1 MIQGIKRWEMVEV
14 VIPANSSQTTFRI
27 NDQPNLRMDSTQDI
41 VIVGLEVYNANALPF
56 AFQSQQPGP
65 TPAQLA
71 NTALTLY
78 VSDEESVHLIPC
90 VKLNALKTALAT
102 ATDYF
107 SDQMQE
113 FKNLVSVNW
122 DKSYF
127 QVAQPYNFAAP
138 NAQFC
143 LTLGVS
149 YLKLKPGQWAALTS
163 GQIQGL

>member
-41 VIVGLEVYNANALPF
+41 VILGLEAYNINALPL

-65 TPAQLA
+65 TVAQMA
-71 NTALTLY
+71 ITALTLY
-78 VSDEESVHLIPC
+78 VGDEESIHLLPL
-90 VKLNALKTALAT
+90 VKLNAIKTALAT

-107 SDQMQE
+107 SDVMQE
-113 FKNLVSVNW
+113 FKNLTKVNW

-127 QVAQPYNFAAP
+127 QVATPYNTGGA

-143 LTLGVS
+143 ITLGVS
-149 YLKLKPGQWAALTS
+149 YLKLKPGEWAKLTA
-163 GQIQGL
+163 GQTKGM